1 MDIATCFIGQ
11 GASHQSVITHL
22 GPSKFNEEKD
32 HIICVCAIGYKSA
45 YQLVFTR
52 FMHWRD
58 SSNRFGRLPLTQLLF
73 HSDDNT
79 NMTRLDES
87 MLSQQPFARF
97 FACFEACRWAPSSFN
112 EQPTRCV
119 VVTEQNRIKRL
130 DFYASTT
137 SRYYAAVAL
146 GIWLAN
152 FECGCDELGIKGYWK
167 KVEKMK
173 CDCDELG
180 IKGYWKK
187 VEKMKCDCD
196 ELGIK

>member
-1 MDIATCFIGQ
+1 MKACFL
-11 GASHQSVITHL
+11 SNHL
-22 GPSKFNEEKD
+22 QD
-32 HIICVCAIGYKSA
+32 
-45 YQLVFTR
+45 
-52 FMHWRD
+52 
-58 SSNRFGRLPLTQLLF
+58 
-73 HSDDNT
+73 
-79 NMTRLDES
+79 
-87 MLSQQPFARF
+87 F